1 MWEIKKEFSAAVDAC
16 KPLNT
21 FHVLNKMYFSFLRNK
36 FSETKVISFSTK
48 KQVLN
53 RFGRRLFQRRPW
65 PWRLLNTIWDLNT
78 KFQQFCQ
85 TCLPRKAVSQKN
97 RDWRKADRI
106 LIHRK
111 YRVTSE
117 YHKYSLE
124 LPNIIRS
131 WLCYVISNQHVV
143 SEETQ
148 KQTPKI
154 KAAIVSACVT
164 QGQCR
169 DSWFWRR
176 QYKWRANWASKYHC
190 CLRSF

>member
-1 MWEIKKEFSAAVDAC
+1 M
-16 KPLNT
+16 
-21 FHVLNKMYFSFLRNK
+21 
-36 FSETKVISFSTK
+36 
-48 KQVLN
+48 
-53 RFGRRLFQRRPW
+53 
-65 PWRLLNTIWDLNT
+65 
-78 KFQQFCQ
+78 
-85 TCLPRKAVSQKN
+85 CLPRKAVSQKN
-97 RDWRKADRI
+97 HDWRKADRI

-148 KQTPKI
+148 KQTTKI

-169 DSWFWRR
+169 DSWCLRR
-176 QYKWRANWASKYHC
+176 QYKWRYQSIIAVFDHFKTFIKTIRLTNVT
-190 CLRSF
+190 LRSTNLRFRARVILTFHLVRQNYDHAVPRTRQHLCLVCGLLH